1 MNNHSFF
8 WRKQKLNNLRISID
22 RDSVCAGDDI
32 DSHRIELKFDEKAT
46 IQDLCNKIKKIN
58 YLAQIS
64 GGKATWIL
72 MKQGNEIAVLAQQWR
87 NAKYLISE
95 KTLLSDLT
103 VKDNQIGLFF
113 KYRGQWPPE
122 TIFIEIEKNKKI
134 K

>member
-32 DSHRIELKFDEKAT
+32 DSHRIELEFDEKAT
-46 IQDLCNKIKKIN
+46 IQDLINKIKKIN

-103 VKDNQIGLFF
+103 LKENQIGLFF
-113 KYRGQWPPE
+113 KYRGQWPP
-122 TIFIEIEKNKKI
+122 
-134 K
+134 